1 MSLWIFDWASDSLTE
16 LVDLGSESL
25 TCGPDLL
32 GEKVPNRTKV
42 PNGKVVLTDKF

>member
-1 MSLWIFDWASDSLTE
+1 MTTKVSPKKSPKRSLQ
-16 LVDLGSESL
+16 VDLGSESL

-32 GEKVPNRTKV
+32 REKVPNRTKV